1 MLIEA
6 NKNDLDIANTI
17 YTLTN
22 NNYELVSHSHSAKKD
37 FSQKEESNTSY
48 DDLSDNFDFIFFSSE
63 ISDDKITEQSSQ
75 SVCDKESN
83 SDKNKININLSNCE
97 TQNKT
102 VINNNN
108 SPNQQ
113 INMINQNQ
121 NKTIHNEIE

>member
-1 MLIEA
+1 MLIER

-17 YTLTN
+17 HTLTN

-48 DDLSDNFDFIFFSSE
+48 DLSDNFDFIFFSSE

-83 SDKNKININLSNCE
+83 ADENKLNINFSNCE
-97 TQNKT
+97 TQNET

-108 SPNQQ
+108 QSNQQ

-121 NKTIHNEIE
+121 NKTTHNEIE